1 MTRDEFM
8 KELAYLLQ
16 DIQDEDK
23 DDAVQYYTD
32 YFEEAGPDKEAEVIQ
47 ALGSPERIAAIIRA
61 DIAGHLESGGEFTEQ
76 GYQDERFRDP
86 GYAMAKRLDL
96 PEEQE
101 SGGQGRGSR
110 GQGYNREQNFDREQS
125 FDRERGFNQEQSF
138 NHGPG
143 ETYTEGNNGTS
154 NPPPPRTSKV
164 IKLIL
169 WAVLIVVAFPVFL
182 GVGGGLLGLAAGVLG
197 ILTAVLVTLGATTF
211 AVLLGGIVMLPYGV
225 FHMFSHP
232 PDGLMASGTGL
243 ILLGAGALCLALS
256 VLFYGR
262 FVPFVIRSIVN
273 GLSRLLHRGR

>member
-47 ALGSPERIAAIIRA
+47 ELGSPERIAAMIRA
-61 DIAGHLESGGEFTEQ
+61 DIAGHLEEGGEFTEQ

-101 SGGQGRGSR
+101 SGGQGNYGR
-110 GQGYNREQNFDREQS
+110 GQDFDREH
-125 FDRERGFNQEQSF
+125 GFNQEQSF

-143 ETYTEGNNGTS
+143 ETYTGGNGTS
-154 NPPPPRTSKV
+154 RTPPPRTSRV

-169 WAVLIVVAFPVFL
+169 WAVLIIVAFPVFL

-225 FHMFSHP
+225 FHMSSHP
-232 PDGLMASGTGL
+232 LDGLMASGTGL

>member
-47 ALGSPERIAAIIRA
+47 ELGSPERIAAIIRA

-101 SGGQGRGSR
+101 NAAQGRGSR
-110 GQGYNREQNFDREQS
+110 GRGYNREQNFDREQS

-232 PDGLMASGTGL
+232 LDGLMASGTGL

>member
-47 ALGSPERIAAIIRA
+47 ELGSPERIAAIIRA
-61 DIAGHLESGGEFTEQ
+61 DIAGHLEDGGEFTEQ

-101 SGGQGRGSR
+101 GGGQESGG
-110 GQGYNREQNFDREQS
+110 REQGFNRK
-125 FDRERGFNQEQSF
+125 RGFDQE
-138 NHGPG
+138 PG
-143 ETYTEGNNGTS
+143 ETYTERNNGTS
-154 NPPPPRTSKV
+154 NTPPPRTSKV

-169 WAVLIVVAFPVFL
+169 WAVLIIVAFPVLL
-182 GVGGGLLGLAAGVLG
+182 GVGGGLLGLAAG
-197 ILTAVLVTLGATTF
+197 ILAILVAILVALGATTF

-232 PDGLMASGTGL
+232 LDGLMASGTGL

>member
-47 ALGSPERIAAIIRA
+47 ELGSPERIAAIIRA

-101 SGGQGRGSR
+101 NAAQGRGSR
-110 GQGYNREQNFDREQS
+110 EQGYNREQNFDREQS

-138 NHGPG
+138 SHGPG

-232 PDGLMASGTGL
+232 LDGLMASGTGL

>member
-32 YFEEAGPDKEAEVIQ
+32 YFEEAGPDKEAEVIRE
-47 ALGSPERIAAIIRA
+47 LGSPERIAAIIRA
-61 DIAGHLESGGEFTEQ
+61 DIAGHLEDGGEFTEQ

-96 PEEQE
+96 PKERE
-101 SGGQGRGSR
+101 SVGQGNYGR
-110 GQGYNREQNFDREQS
+110 GQDS
-125 FDRERGFNQEQSF
+125 DQEQSF

-143 ETYTEGNNGTS
+143 EPYTTGGNGTS
-154 NPPPPRTSKV
+154 QTPPPRTSKV

-169 WAVLIVVAFPVFL
+169 WAVLIIVAFPVFL
-182 GVGGGLLGLAAGVLG
+182 GVGGGLLGLAAGILG
-197 ILTAVLVTLGATTF
+197 ILVAVLVALGATTF
-211 AVLLGGIVMLPYGV
+211 AVLLGGLVMLPYGV

-232 PDGLMASGTGL
+232 LDGLMASGTGL
-243 ILLGAGALCLALS
+243 ILLGAGALFLALS

-262 FVPFVIRSIVN
+262 FVPFVIRGIVN

>member
-47 ALGSPERIAAIIRA
+47 DLGSHERIAAIIRA
-61 DIAGHLESGGEFTEQ
+61 DIAGHLENGGEFTEQ

-138 NHGPG
+138 NHGPD

-232 PDGLMASGTGL
+232 LDGLMASGTGL

>member
-47 ALGSPERIAAIIRA
+47 ELGSPERIAAIIRA
-61 DIAGHLESGGEFTEQ
+61 DIAGHLEDGGEFTEQ

-101 SGGQGRGSR
+101 NAAQGRGSR

-125 FDRERGFNQEQSF
+125 FDREGGFNQEQSF

-232 PDGLMASGTGL
+232 LDGLMASGTGL

>member
-47 ALGSPERIAAIIRA
+47 ELGSPERIAAIIRA

-101 SGGQGRGSR
+101 NGA
-110 GQGYNREQNFDREQS
+110 RE
-125 FDRERGFNQEQSF
+125 G
-138 NHGPG
+138 
-143 ETYTEGNNGTS
+143 
-154 NPPPPRTSKV
+154 
-164 IKLIL
+164 
-169 WAVLIVVAFPVFL
+169 
-182 GVGGGLLGLAAGVLG
+182 AAGDRAITGNRTLTGNRALTGNAALTRSRVLTMG
-197 ILTAVLVTLGATTF
+197 RVRLIQKGT
-211 AVLLGGIVMLPYGV
+211 MELPIPL
-225 FHMFSHP
+225 P
-232 PDGLMASGTGL
+232 PGP
-243 ILLGAGALCLALS
+243 
-256 VLFYGR
+256 VR
-262 FVPFVIRSIVN
+262 
-273 GLSRLLHRGR
+273 

>member
-1 MTRDEFM
+1 M

-47 ALGSPERIAAIIRA
+47 ELGSPERIAAIIRA

-101 SGGQGRGSR
+101 SGGQGSDSR

-125 FDRERGFNQEQSF
+125 FDQKRGF
-138 NHGPG
+138 NHGP
-143 ETYTEGNNGTS
+143 EQTYTEENNGTS

-169 WAVLIVVAFPVFL
+169 WAVLIIVAFPVFL

-232 PDGLMASGTGL
+232 LDGLMASGTGL

-262 FVPFVIRSIVN
+262 FIPFIIRSIVN

>member
-47 ALGSPERIAAIIRA
+47 ELGSPERIAAIIRT
-61 DIAGHLESGGEFTEQ
+61 DIAGHLEDGGEFTEQ

-101 SGGQGRGSR
+101 NVFRQD
-110 GQGYNREQNFDREQS
+110 Q
-125 FDRERGFNQEQSF
+125 GFNQGPEETYAER
-138 NHGPG
+138 NHGPSS
-143 ETYTEGNNGTS
+143 T
-154 NPPPPRTSKV
+154 PPPRTSKV

-169 WAVLIVVAFPVFL
+169 WAVLIIVAFPVLL
-182 GVGGGLLGLAAGVLG
+182 GVGGGLLGLAAGILG
-197 ILTAVLVTLGATTF
+197 ILTAILVTLGATTF

-232 PDGLMASGTGL
+232 LDGLMASGTGL

-262 FVPFVIRSIVN
+262 FIPFVIRSIVN

>member
-47 ALGSPERIAAIIRA
+47 ELGSPERIAAIIRA

-101 SGGQGRGSR
+101 SGGQGSGS
-110 GQGYNREQNFDREQS
+110 REQNFDREQS
-125 FDRERGFNQEQSF
+125 FDQKRGF
-138 NHGPG
+138 NHGP
-143 ETYTEGNNGTS
+143 EQTYTEENNGTS

-169 WAVLIVVAFPVFL
+169 WAVLIIVAFPVFL

-232 PDGLMASGTGL
+232 LDGLMASGTGL

-262 FVPFVIRSIVN
+262 FIPFIIRSIVN

>member
-47 ALGSPERIAAIIRA
+47 ELGSPERIAAIIRA
-61 DIAGHLESGGEFTEQ
+61 DIAGHLESGEFTEQ

-86 GYAMAKRLDL
+86 GYAMAKRLVL

-101 SGGQGRGSR
+101 SGGQGSGSR

-125 FDRERGFNQEQSF
+125 FDQKRGF
-138 NHGPG
+138 NHGP
-143 ETYTEGNNGTS
+143 EQTYTEENNGTS

-169 WAVLIVVAFPVFL
+169 WAVLIIVAFPVFL

-232 PDGLMASGTGL
+232 LDGLMASGTGL

-262 FVPFVIRSIVN
+262 FIPFIIRSIVN

>member
-47 ALGSPERIAAIIRA
+47 ELGSPERIAAIIRA

-96 PEEQE
+96 PEERE
-101 SGGQGRGSR
+101 NGGQGNYSR
-110 GQGYNREQNFDREQS
+110 RQGFNQKQS
-125 FDRERGFNQEQSF
+125 FDQE
-138 NHGPG
+138 PG
-143 ETYTEGNNGTS
+143 KTYTEENNGTS

-169 WAVLIVVAFPVFL
+169 WAVLIIVAFPVFL

-232 PDGLMASGTGL
+232 LDGLMASGTGL

-262 FVPFVIRSIVN
+262 FIPFIIRSIVN

>member
-47 ALGSPERIAAIIRA
+47 ELGSPERIAAIIRA
-61 DIAGHLESGGEFTEQ
+61 DIARHLESGGEFTEQ

-101 SGGQGRGSR
+101 SGGQGSGSR

-125 FDRERGFNQEQSF
+125 FDQKRGF
-138 NHGPG
+138 NHGP
-143 ETYTEGNNGTS
+143 EQTYTEENNGTS

-169 WAVLIVVAFPVFL
+169 WAVLIIVAFPVFL

-232 PDGLMASGTGL
+232 LDGLMASGTGL

-262 FVPFVIRSIVN
+262 FIPFIIRSIVN

>member
-47 ALGSPERIAAIIRA
+47 ELGSPERIAAIIRA

-101 SGGQGRGSR
+101 SGGQGSGSR

-125 FDRERGFNQEQSF
+125 FDQKRGF
-138 NHGPG
+138 NHGP
-143 ETYTEGNNGTS
+143 EQTYTEENNGTS

-169 WAVLIVVAFPVFL
+169 WAVLIIVAFPVFL

-211 AVLLGGIVMLPYGV
+211 AVLLGGIGMLPYGV

-232 PDGLMASGTGL
+232 LDGLMASGTGL

-262 FVPFVIRSIVN
+262 FIPFIIRSIVN

>member
-47 ALGSPERIAAIIRA
+47 ELGSPERIAAIIRA

-101 SGGQGRGSR
+101 SGGQGSGSR

-169 WAVLIVVAFPVFL
+169 WAVLIVVAVSYTHLDVYKRQGQGQP
-182 GVGGGLLGLAAGVLG
+182 
-197 ILTAVLVTLGATTF
+197 
-211 AVLLGGIVMLPYGV
+211 
-225 FHMFSHP
+225 
-232 PDGLMASGTGL
+232 
-243 ILLGAGALCLALS
+243 
-256 VLFYGR
+256 
-262 FVPFVIRSIVN
+262 
-273 GLSRLLHRGR
+273 HRGRRTG

>member
-47 ALGSPERIAAIIRA
+47 ELGSPERIAAIIRA
-61 DIAGHLESGGEFTEQ
+61 DITGHLESGGEFTEQ

-101 SGGQGRGSR
+101 SGGQGSGSR

-125 FDRERGFNQEQSF
+125 FDQKRGF
-138 NHGPG
+138 NHGP
-143 ETYTEGNNGTS
+143 EQTYTEENNGTS

-169 WAVLIVVAFPVFL
+169 WAVLIIVAFPVFL

-232 PDGLMASGTGL
+232 LDGLMASGTGL

-262 FVPFVIRSIVN
+262 FIPFIIRSIVN

>member
-47 ALGSPERIAAIIRA
+47 ELGSPERIAAIIRA

-101 SGGQGRGSR
+101 SGGQGSGSR

-125 FDRERGFNQEQSF
+125 FDQKRGFS
-138 NHGPG
+138 HGP
-143 ETYTEGNNGTS
+143 EQTYAEENNGTS

-197 ILTAVLVTLGATTF
+197 ILTAILVGLGVTTF
-211 AVLLGGIVMLPYGV
+211 AVLMGGIVMLPYGV

-232 PDGLMASGTGL
+232 LDGLMTSGTGL

-273 GLSRLLHRGR
+273 GLSRLLHRRR

>member
-47 ALGSPERIAAIIRA
+47 ELGSPERIAAIIRA

-110 GQGYNREQNFDREQS
+110 EQGYNREQNFDREQS
-125 FDRERGFNQEQSF
+125 FDREHE
-138 NHGPG
+138 
-143 ETYTEGNNGTS
+143 
-154 NPPPPRTSKV
+154 
-164 IKLIL
+164 
-169 WAVLIVVAFPVFL
+169 
-182 GVGGGLLGLAAGVLG
+182 
-197 ILTAVLVTLGATTF
+197 
-211 AVLLGGIVMLPYGV
+211 
-225 FHMFSHP
+225 
-232 PDGLMASGTGL
+232 
-243 ILLGAGALCLALS
+243 
-256 VLFYGR
+256 
-262 FVPFVIRSIVN
+262 
-273 GLSRLLHRGR
+273 